1 VPRIL
6 SISRNPRSL
15 TMRDETLALA
25 GYTVASPREP
35 DGAVLLLSQGSFDA
49 VVVADS
55 VTLEVR
61 QILIAAIRNGW
72 PQTPIFFVFTDPGS
86 QEPLAD
92 VGVDVTSGPMPL
104 LIALDKRLRRAQTA

>member
-35 DGAVLLLSQGSFDA
+35 DGAVLLLSQRSFDA

-55 VTLEVR
+55 VNLEVR
-61 QILIAAIRNGW
+61 QVLIAAIRKRW
-72 PQTPIFFVFTDPGS
+72 PQTPIFFVFAGPEKS

-92 VGVDVTSGPMPL
+92 VRVDVSSGPMPL
-104 LIALDKRLRRAQTA
+104 FY